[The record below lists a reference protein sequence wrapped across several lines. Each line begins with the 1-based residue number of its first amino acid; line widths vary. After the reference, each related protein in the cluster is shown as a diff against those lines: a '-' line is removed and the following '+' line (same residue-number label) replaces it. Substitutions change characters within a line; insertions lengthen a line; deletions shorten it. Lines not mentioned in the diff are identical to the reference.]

1 MAQNSGLIYRG
12 LLLLGMMLVLVT
24 LVLFV
29 VFRRTETPTLQTI
42 TQDGGLVVSA
52 LPTPGLAFPGQI
64 NWGALAKLSEQLPAS
79 PGWNVRYTATLAL
92 ARAGSDQ
99 VPFDVLAQMLDED
112 LQLRNWLAHTEDG
125 KVFVDEQSARRTV
138 HNGLRGVV
146 QWHEHKQAADKVG
159 KDNPSLLRVYA
170 AIDKLTLSH
179 DSALQQEAETIK
191 KKITSGKW

>member
-1 MAQNSGLIYRG
+1 MVQNSGLVYRG

-29 VFRRTETPTLQTI
+29 VFRRTETPTLQSTH
-42 TQDGGLVVSA
+42 DGGLVMSA
-52 LPTPGLAFPGQI
+52 LPTPGLTFPGPI
-64 NWGALAKLSEQLPAS
+64 NWGALAKLSEKLPAS

-92 ARAGSDQ
+92 ARRGSDQ

-112 LQLRNWLAHTEDG
+112 LQMRNWLAHTEDG

-146 QWHEHKQAADKVG
+146 QWHEHKEVVDKVG
-159 KDNPSLLRVYA
+159 KDNPGLWRVYA
-170 AIDKLTLSH
+170 AVDKLTLSH
-179 DSALQQEAETIK
+179 DSALQQEAENIK
-191 KKITSGKW
+191 KKIDSGKW

>member
-1 MAQNSGLIYRG
+1 MAQNSGLVYRG

-29 VFRRTETPTLQTI
+29 VFRRAETPPLES

-52 LPTPGLAFPGQI
+52 LPTPGLTFPGPI
-64 NWGALAKLSEQLPAS
+64 NWGALAKLSEKLPAS

-92 ARAGSDQ
+92 ARAGSEQ

-112 LQLRNWLAHTEDG
+112 LQMRNWLAHTEDG

-146 QWHEHKQAADKVG
+146 QWHEHKEAVDKVG
-159 KDNPSLLRVYA
+159 KDNPGLLRVYA
-170 AIDKLTLSH
+170 AVNKLTLSH
-179 DSALQQEAETIK
+179 DSALQQEAQSIK
-191 KKITSGKW
+191 KKIDSGKW